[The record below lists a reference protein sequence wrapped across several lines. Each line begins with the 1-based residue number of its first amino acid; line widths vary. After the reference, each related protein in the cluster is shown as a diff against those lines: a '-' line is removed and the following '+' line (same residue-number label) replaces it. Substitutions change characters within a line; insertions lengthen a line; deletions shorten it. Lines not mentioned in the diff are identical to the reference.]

1 MGARSLRLG
10 RLPSDIL
17 ADGFG
22 SMRSL
27 GSICAPLKLLGKSQ
41 NPAMY
46 HHVHKPQLGGIG
58 HAKVSDKRIA
68 HDFVHIVIWVPWQ
81 KAHPPL
87 VHLQKVLEP
96 RISCVPEEASCRL
109 LQGHLLAIEKG
120 TLISQVQ
127 FLGFARVFSGSFKED
142 VATPSPKNTSR

>member
-1 MGARSLRLG
+1 
-10 RLPSDIL
+10 
-17 ADGFG
+17 
-22 SMRSL
+22 
-27 GSICAPLKLLGKSQ
+27 
-41 NPAMY
+41 MY